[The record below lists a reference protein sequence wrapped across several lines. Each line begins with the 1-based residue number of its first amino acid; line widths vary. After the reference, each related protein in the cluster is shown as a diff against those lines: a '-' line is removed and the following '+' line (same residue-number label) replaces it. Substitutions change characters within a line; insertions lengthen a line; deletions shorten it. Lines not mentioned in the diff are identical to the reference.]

1 MPLSQPVSPHTGSDH
16 LALNPH
22 LDRKAIARTLK
33 ENGRVSIPDIL
44 VASHAERLTQALEQ
58 ETPWG
63 FTYFDGKDACFI
75 DPPLLKNLPRATWDN
90 LIRSIHQQAR
100 THFSYA
106 YDLYPIQ
113 ESARLG
119 RDRHLFLHMFFAFL
133 NGPIML
139 DFIRDILDDPTI
151 QSADAQATRFGPA
164 HYLSQHNDEV
174 KGSGRRCAY
183 VFNCTRAWRPDW
195 GGYLQ
200 FFDEAGAGL
209 TAFQPG
215 YNTLNIFLVPQLH
228 AVSYVPPFAGGYRY
242 AVSGWFRTTA
252 PTAIAS

>member
-1 MPLSQPVSPHTGSDH
+1 MPSSQPVSPHTRPA
-16 LALNPH
+16 LALNPR

-44 VASHAERLTQALEQ
+44 VEENAERLTQALER

-63 FTYFDGKDACFI
+63 FTYFDGKNACFI
-75 DPPLLKNLPRATWDN
+75 DPPVLASLPKADWSA

-119 RDRHLFLHMFFAFL
+119 RDKHLFLHDFYAFL
-133 NGPIML
+133 NGPVVL
-139 DFIRDILDDPTI
+139 DFIRGILNDPEV
-151 QSADAQATRFGPA
+151 QSADAQATRFGPS
-164 HYLSQHNDEV
+164 HYLSLHNDEV

-183 VFNCTRAWRPDW
+183 VFNCTRSWRPDW

-200 FFDEAGAGL
+200 FFDEAGNGR
-209 TAFQPG
+209 TAFQPA
-215 YNTLNIFLVPQLH
+215 YNTLNIFLVPQPH
-228 AVSYVPPFAGGYRY
+228 AVSYVTPFANAYRY
-242 AVSGWFRTTA
+242 AVSGWFRATP
-252 PTAIAS
+252 PTVIAS